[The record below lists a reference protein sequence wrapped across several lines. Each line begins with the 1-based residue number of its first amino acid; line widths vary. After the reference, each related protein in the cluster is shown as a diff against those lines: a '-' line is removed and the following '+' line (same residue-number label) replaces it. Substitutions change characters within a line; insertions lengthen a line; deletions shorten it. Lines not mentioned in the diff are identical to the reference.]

1 MELKEDEIRGY
12 GNNYSDS
19 GLWDKIAS
27 VAKKAG
33 QKIIYAVLLL
43 YYVLKS
49 PDVSGKDKSLIIGAL
64 GYFILPVDLV
74 PDVIPVVGFTDDL
87 AAILTVLKI
96 VWDNV
101 TPSVRQQA
109 KAKLVSWF
117 GDIDEAEINSV
128 NDVK

>member
-1 MELKEDEIRGY
+1 MELKEDKIRGY

-19 GLWDKIAS
+19 GLWDKIAN

-49 PDVSGKDKSLIIGAL
+49 PDVSGKDKTLIIGAL

-74 PDVIPVVGFTDDL
+74 PDFIPVAGFADDL
-87 AAILTVLKI
+87 AAVMAVLKI
-96 VWDNV
+96 VWNNV
-101 TPSVRQQA
+101 TPAIRQQA

-117 GDIDEAEINSV
+117 GDIDEAEISSV
-128 NDVK
+128 DDVK